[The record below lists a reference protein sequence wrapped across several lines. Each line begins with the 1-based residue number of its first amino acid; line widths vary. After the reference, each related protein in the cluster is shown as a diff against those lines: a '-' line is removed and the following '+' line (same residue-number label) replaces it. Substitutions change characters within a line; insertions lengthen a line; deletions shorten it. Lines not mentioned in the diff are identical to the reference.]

1 VKILSGQ
8 AEEADMM
15 QLAHRCA
22 VAGFTVL
29 LVATIAACSG
39 AASTPAAGP
48 AALPAPAADNGYE
61 PAPATAPPAQ
71 QGNGGTNQQLA
82 DQPLII
88 YTGTMDL
95 QVDDLQASID
105 QANGVVTGLG
115 GHVESS
121 QQSNSSDR
129 ASASVTYRIPAER
142 WNDALDALRGV
153 GQKLVSLTTNSS
165 DVTAQVIDLNARIAN
180 LQASETALQEI
191 MQQATTIS
199 DVLKVQDQ
207 LTAVRGDIESMT
219 AQRDHLS
226 NQAALATLTVNFN
239 VPVPAT
245 TVASG
250 GWDFGAEVDNA
261 LASLVR
267 VGQWVASLLIWLVIV
282 FLPVAI
288 PLLIIFLVALW
299 VVRRVSR
306 RRARRP
312 KEPPTWGAPPPDAP
326 SQADASV

>member
-1 VKILSGQ
+1 
-8 AEEADMM
+8 M
-15 QLAHRCA
+15 QLARRCA

-29 LVATIAACSG
+29 LVATIAGCAG
-39 AASTPAAGP
+39 AASTPAAAPTTGDSGYEQ
-48 AALPAPAADNGYE
+48 LPAPSA
-61 PAPATAPPAQ
+61 APAQP
-71 QGNGGTNQQLA
+71 GNGRTNQQLA
-82 DQPLII
+82 DQPLVI

-121 QQSNSSDR
+121 QQSNSGDR

-142 WNDALDALRGV
+142 WNDALDALRLV

-226 NQAALATLTVNFN
+226 NQAAMATLTVNFN

-299 VVRRVSR
+299 VARRVSR
-306 RRARRP
+306 RRARNP
-312 KEPPTWGAPPPDAP
+312 KEPPSWGAPPPDAP
-326 SQADASV
+326 SQADADV

>member
-1 VKILSGQ
+1 
-8 AEEADMM
+8 MM
-15 QLAHRCA
+15 QLARRCA
-22 VAGFTVL
+22 AAGFTLL
-29 LVATIAACSG
+29 LVAIMAACSG
-39 AASTPAAGP
+39 AANAPVARPAATEAGAPVNGDSGYGP
-48 AALPAPAADNGYE
+48 AAVPSAG
-61 PAPATAPPAQ
+61 PAQ
-71 QGNGGTNQQLA
+71 QGKGGTNEQLA

-88 YTGTMDL
+88 YTGTMEL
-95 QVDDLQASID
+95 EVDDLQAAVD
-105 QANGVVTGLG
+105 QANGIMGGLG

-121 QQSNSSDR
+121 QQANAGDR
-129 ASASVTYRIPAER
+129 ESASVTYRIPAER
-142 WNDALDALRGV
+142 WNDALNALRGV
-153 GQKLVSLTTNSS
+153 GQKLVSLTTSSS

-191 MQQATTIS
+191 MQKATTIS

-207 LTAVRGDIESMT
+207 LTSVRGDIESMT

-288 PLLIIFLVALW
+288 PLLIIFLAALW
-299 VVRRVSR
+299 LVRGVAR
-306 RRARRP
+306 RRARQP
-312 KEPPTWGAPPPDAP
+312 KEPPSWGAPPPDP
-326 SQADASV
+326 MSQADADV

>member
-1 VKILSGQ
+1 
-8 AEEADMM
+8 MM
-15 QLAHRCA
+15 QLARRCA
-22 VAGFTVL
+22 AAGFTVL
-29 LVATIAACSG
+29 LVASIAACSG
-39 AASTPAAGP
+39 AANAPVARQAATEAGAPVNGDSGYGP
-48 AALPAPAADNGYE
+48 VSAPSAA
-61 PAPATAPPAQ
+61 PAQ
-71 QGNGGTNQQLA
+71 QGNGGTNEQLA

-95 QVDDLQASID
+95 EVDDLQAAVE
-105 QANGVVTGLG
+105 QANGIIGSLG

-121 QQSNSSDR
+121 QQANAGDR
-129 ASASVTYRIPAER
+129 ESASVTYRIPAER
-142 WNDALDALRGV
+142 WNDALDALHGV

-191 MQQATTIS
+191 MQKATTIS

-207 LTAVRGDIESMT
+207 LTSVRGDIESMT

-261 LASLVR
+261 TASLVR

-288 PLLIIFLVALW
+288 PLLIIFLAALW
-299 VVRRVSR
+299 LARRVAS
-306 RRARRP
+306 RRARHP
-312 KEPPTWGAPPPDAP
+312 KEPPSWGAPPPDQM
-326 SQADASV
+326 SQADADV